1 MPVAEYTIGT
11 GNPKDYRWWDGD
23 ALSKHVRLFDAYR
36 HIHGMDQTRRQM
48 DLNHMRLYGNM
59 NLLGFSP
66 SEFYERKDKSNLSL
80 NVVRAVSDTVVS
92 QVARQKPRPVFLTD
106 AGNRSLQRK
115 AKLLTRFVE
124 GQFYVS
130 QLHQVTP
137 RVMLDACV
145 FGTGVLKV
153 YREGKKICL
162 ERVFPGEI
170 FVDQAEGMY
179 QKPRNLYQR
188 KWVNREVLKAMFPKK
203 AADIDRVHPSA
214 ESEGFFLDQRS
225 IGQMI
230 EVIEAWHLPSEI
242 EQKDGSTKK
251 VGGKHILGIENTVL
265 AEEDWNHCD
274 FPFIFLRWS
283 DALLGFWGQG
293 LAEELTGLQV
303 EINKLLRKIQSAFHR
318 LAVPWILVEQGS
330 MIQKAQFN
338 NDIGAVI
345 PYRGTP
351 PVVKPNQTMSGEVF
365 AHLQWLYQRAFDH
378 VGVSQMAA
386 MGQKPAGTSSGIAI
400 QEAMEVQFGRFAIRV
415 RSYEELHLEAA
426 RWVVRLGREIAEE
439 YPDYTIVA
447 ARDRYTVENVPWKEV
462 DLSEDA
468 YVLKVFAS
476 SSLPQEPSG
485 RIQKVIEL
493 INSGMI
499 DIQKGRE
506 LLDFPD
512 LEAEMALDRAA
523 SDNIER
529 IIEAILDDGKPM
541 VPEPTAD
548 LQLFIKRAQ
557 SAYEKAQTMGS
568 VPRDR
573 LAMLRNAIMTAAM
586 MQKMAMAE
594 QQAMQAPLG
603 QASPLP
609 LGPAGAPPTAVQPGD
624 GFTPQ

>member
-1 MPVAEYTIGT
+1 MPAVQYTV
-11 GNPKDYRWWDGD
+11 GNQQPKDFRWWDKTD
-23 ALSKHVRLFDAYR
+23 NKHVKLFDAFR
-36 HIHGMDQTRRQM
+36 HVHGKDSTRREL
-48 DLNHMRLYGNM
+48 DKRHMSLYGNL
-59 NLLGFSP
+59 NILGFSP
-66 SEFYERKDKSNLSL
+66 SEFYQRKDRSNLSL
-80 NVVRAVSDTVVS
+80 NVIRAVSDTVVS

-130 QLHQVTP
+130 DLHQVAP
-137 RVMLDACV
+137 RIMLDACV
-145 FGTGVLKV
+145 FGTGALKI
-153 YREGKKICL
+153 YREGKKIRL
-162 ERVFPGEI
+162 ERTFPAEL

-179 QKPRNLYQR
+179 QTPRNLYQR
-188 KWVNREVLKAMFPKK
+188 KYVNKDVLKALFPDKK
-203 AADIDRVHPSA
+203 EEIDKIHPVSDRD
-214 ESEGFFLDQRS
+214 GYMPDLQS

-230 EVIEAWHLPSEI
+230 EIIEAWHLPNEV
-242 EQKDGSTKK
+242 EQKDGSLKP
-251 VGGKHILGIENTVL
+251 VGGKHIIGLENCIL
-265 AEEDWNHCD
+265 MEEDWYHTD

-293 LAEELTGLQV
+293 LAEELCGLQV
-303 EINKLLRKIQSAFHR
+303 EINKILRKIQEAFHR

-330 MIQKAQFN
+330 MIQKAHLN

-351 PVVKPNQTMSGEVF
+351 PIVKPNQTMSGEVF
-365 AHLQWLYQRAFDH
+365 AHLQWLYQRSFDH

-386 MGQKPAGTSSGIAI
+386 MGQKPSGTSSGIAI

-426 RWVVRLGREIAEE
+426 RWVVRLGREIAED
-439 YPDYTIVA
+439 YPDYTVVA
-447 ARDRYTVENVPWKEV
+447 ARDRYTVENVPWDEV
-462 DLSEDA
+462 DLDEDA

-499 DIQKGRE
+499 DVQKGRE

-529 IIEAILDDGKPM
+529 MIETILDEGKPM
-541 VPEPTAD
+541 TPEPSSD
-548 LQLFIKRAQ
+548 LQLYIKRAQ
-557 SAYEKAQTMGS
+557 AAYEKAKTMGN
-568 VPRDR
+568 VPPER
-573 LAMLRNAIMTAAM
+573 LALLRGSIMTAAA

-609 LGPAGAPPTAVQPGD
+609 PGPAGAPPTAPQPGD
-624 GFTPQ
+624 GFIPQ

>member
-1 MPVAEYTIGT
+1 MPTIPYTVGT
-11 GNPKDYRWWDGD
+11 QKPLDFRWWDKGPN
-23 ALSKHVRLFDAYR
+23 KHVRLFDAYR
-36 HIHGMDQTRRQM
+36 HVHGKDTVRRETDRRNM
-48 DLNHMRLYGNM
+48 SLYGNL
-59 NLLGFSP
+59 NILGFSP
-66 SEFYERKDKSNLSL
+66 SEFYQRKDRSNLSL

-130 QLHQVTP
+130 NLHQVAP

-145 FGTGVLKV
+145 FGTGALKV
-153 YREGKKICL
+153 YREGKKIRL
-162 ERVFPGEI
+162 ERTFPAEL

-188 KWVNREVLKAMFPKK
+188 KYVNKDVLKALFPQH
-203 AADIDRVHPSA
+203 AEEIDKVHPVTDRD
-214 ESEGFFLDQRS
+214 GLVPDLQS
-225 IGQMI
+225 IGQMVEI
-230 EVIEAWHLPSEI
+230 VEAWHLPNEI
-242 EQKDGSTKK
+242 EQKDGSLKL
-251 VGGKHILGIENTVL
+251 VGGKHIIGLETVVL
-265 AEEDWNHCD
+265 MEEDWNHAD

-303 EINKLLRKIQSAFHR
+303 EINKILRKIQEAFHR

-330 MIQKAQFN
+330 MVQKAHLN

-345 PYRGTP
+345 PYRGAP

-439 YPDYTIVA
+439 YPDYTVVA
-447 ARDRYTVENVPWKEV
+447 SRDRYTVENVPWKEV
-462 DLSEDA
+462 DLDEDA

-529 IIEAILDDGKPM
+529 MIEAILDDGKPM
-541 VPEPTAD
+541 VPEPTSD

-557 SAYEKAQTMGS
+557 SAYEKAQTMQN

-573 LAMLRNAIMTAAM
+573 LALLRNSILTAAS
-586 MQKMAMAE
+586 MQKLAMAE
-594 QQAMQAPLG
+594 QPVMQAPLG

-609 LGPAGAPPTAVQPGD
+609 PGPAGAPPTAPQPGD
-624 GFTPQ
+624 GFVPQ

>member
-1 MPVAEYTIGT
+1 MPKKEYTVGPQVVKDFVWW
-11 GNPKDYRWWDGD
+11 PKGVPN
-23 ALSKHVRLFDAYR
+23 KHIRLFDAFR
-36 HIHGMDQTRRQM
+36 HIHNMDQTRRKL
-48 DLNHMRLYGNM
+48 DLDHMRLYGNL
-59 NLLGFSP
+59 NVLGFSP
-66 SEFYERKDKSNLSL
+66 SQFYEHKDRSNLAL
-80 NVVRAVSDTVVS
+80 NVIRAVADTVVS

-115 AKLLTRFVE
+115 SRLLTRFVE
-124 GQFYVS
+124 GQFYLS
-130 QLHQVTP
+130 NIHQIGP

-145 FGTGVLKV
+145 FGTGALKV
-153 YREGKKICL
+153 FRRGKKICL
-162 ERVFPGEI
+162 ERTFPGEL
-170 FVDQAEGMY
+170 FVDQAEGIY

-188 KWVNREVLKAMFPKK
+188 KFINRDVLKGMFPEHTEAIDKVTPV
-203 AADIDRVHPSA
+203 ADR
-214 ESEGFFLDQRS
+214 EGFFIDTQS

-230 EVIEAWHLPSEI
+230 EVLEAWHLPNEM
-242 EQKDGSTKK
+242 EQKDGSHKP
-251 VGGKHILGIENTVL
+251 VGGKHAISIDNQVL
-265 AEEDWNHCD
+265 YEEEWKHSD
-274 FPFIFLRWS
+274 FPFIFIRWS
-283 DALLGFWGQG
+283 DGILGFWGQG
-293 LAEELTGLQV
+293 LAEELTGIQV
-303 EINKLLRKIQSAFHR
+303 EINKILRKIQQAFHR

-330 MIQKAQFN
+330 QVQKAHLN

-345 PYRGTP
+345 PYRGSP
-351 PVVKPNQTMSGEVF
+351 PVVKPNQTMSPEVF
-365 AHLQWLYQRAFDH
+365 AHLQWLYARAFDH

-439 YPDYTIVA
+439 YPDYTVVA

-462 DLSEDA
+462 DLDEDA

-529 IIEAILDDGKPM
+529 MIEAILDEGRPQT
-541 VPEPTAD
+541 PEPTSD

-557 SAYEKAQTMGS
+557 SAYEKAKVMET

-573 LAMLRNAIMTAAM
+573 LAMLRNAIMTAAT
-586 MQKMAMAE
+586 MQKLAMAE
-594 QQAMQAPLG
+594 QQMMQAPLG

-609 LGPAGAPPTAVQPGD
+609 AGPAGAPPAAPQPGD
-624 GFTPQ
+624 GFVPQ